1 MSLLFETIK
10 LNSGVFYNLEYHEK
24 RMVNSIYNL
33 YGIHVNFFL
42 KEHLNDLKIPKY
54 GLHKVKVIYDKYITG
69 VEVTEYKKRKID
81 KIYTIHDENIDY
93 QFKYL
98 NRSCFESYRTVP
110 SSEFLFIKNGKV
122 TDTTFSNVAFFDG
135 KIWVTPSTFL
145 LNGTKRQYYID
156 KNVLKV
162 ADVRLTDIAKYK
174 NISLINAMLDLEDI
188 VIDIKNIHF

>member
-1 MSLLFETIK
+1 
-10 LNSGVFYNLEYHEK
+10 
-24 RMVNSIYNL
+24 MVNSVHNL
-33 YGIHVNFFL
+33 YGVNVNFSL
-42 KEHLNDLKIPKY
+42 KERLYLLNLPKY
-54 GLHKVKVIYDKYITG
+54 GLYKVKVIYDRDVKV
-69 VEVTEYKKRKID
+69 VEIAEYEKRKID
-81 KIYTIHDENIDY
+81 RLFAVFNDTINY
-93 QFKYL
+93 RFKFL
-98 NRSCFESYRTVP
+98 DRKCFDMCQTESQA
-110 SSEFLFIKNGKV
+110 EFLFIKNGIV

-135 KIWVTPSTFL
+135 RMWVTPSTFL